1 MPAARVQRRRT
12 VRTVIAL
19 AIVPLLAVVSAC
31 GYGDDKDSDKTDPAA
46 AQQSPGASQAGKPAG
61 TSASE
66 LRLGFFANVTHATPL
81 VGLKE
86 GFYAKELG
94 TTKITPTVFNAG
106 PAAIEALKGGSLDAT
121 YIGPNP
127 SISGFTSTN
136 GELLRIVAG
145 TTSGGASLVV
155 KPNINSAADLKGKK
169 IASPQLGGTQDVAVR
184 AWLAKNNLKTDTK
197 GGGDVS
203 IVPTDNAQ
211 TLALF
216 KSGELD
222 GGWLPEPWAT
232 RLVQEA
238 GGKVLID
245 ERTLWPEGKF
255 VTTNLIVRKD
265 FLEKHPDTVEAL
277 LRGQLA
283 TTEFINANAEKAKAD
298 VNAQLLEYTKKE
310 LPKPVIDAAWPNI
323 EVTNDPLAA
332 SLLKLKD
339 EGVHVGVTKDADI
352 KGIYDLTIL
361 NKLLTA
367 SGKPAVQ
374 DAGLGKK

>member
-1 MPAARVQRRRT
+1 MPTARPQRRRSP
-12 VRTVIAL
+12 RNALAL
-19 AIVPLLAVVSAC
+19 AIVPLLAVISAC
-31 GYGDDKDSDKTDPAA
+31 GYGSDNDDDKKADPPAA
-46 AQQSPGASQAGKPAG
+46 QASGGSGGG

-94 TTKITPTVFNAG
+94 ATKITTTVYNAG
-106 PAAIEALKGGSLDAT
+106 PSAIEALKAGSIDAT

-136 GELLRIVAG
+136 GELLRVVAG
-145 TTSGGASLVV
+145 ATSGGASLVV
-155 KPNINSAADLKGKK
+155 KPGINSAADLKGKK
-169 IASPQLGGTQDVAVR
+169 IATPQLANTQDVAAR
-184 AWLAKNNLKTDTK
+184 AWLASQGLKTDIK

-203 IVPTDNAQ
+203 IVPTENAL
-211 TLALF
+211 TLNLF

-222 GGWLPEPWAT
+222 GAWLPEPWAT

-238 GGKVLID
+238 GAKVLLD

-265 FLEKHPDTVEAL
+265 FLEKHPDTIEAL
-277 LRGQLA
+277 LKGQVA
-283 TTEFINANAEKAKAD
+283 TTDWINANPDKAKVD
-298 VNAQLLEYTKKE
+298 VNDQLTAFTQKGLPPAVVDGAWQNLE
-310 LPKPVIDAAWPNI
+310 I
-323 EVTNDPLAA
+323 TNDPVAS
-332 SLLKLKD
+332 SLLKSKD
-339 EGVHVGVTKDADI
+339 DAVAAGVTKDADI
-352 KGIYDLTIL
+352 NGIYDLTIL
-361 NKLLTA
+361 NKVLQA
-367 SGKPAVQ
+367 AGKPTVD

>member
-1 MPAARVQRRRT
+1 MPAARFSRRRSAQ
-12 VRTVIAL
+12 TVISL
-19 AIVPLLAVVSAC
+19 AIVPLLALATAC
-31 GYGDDKDSDKTDPAA
+31 GYGSDKKDDKTQPAA
-46 AQQSPGASQAGKPAG
+46 GAQSPGAASSSAKG

-94 TTKITPTVFNAG
+94 GTKISTQVFNAG
-106 PAAIEALKGGSLDAT
+106 PAAIEALKGGSIDAT

-136 GELLRIVAG
+136 GDLLRIVAG

-155 KPNINSAADLKGKK
+155 KPGINSAADLKGKK

-184 AWLAKNNLKTDTK
+184 AWLKAQGLSTDTK

-216 KSGELD
+216 KTGELD

-238 GGKVLID
+238 GAKVLVD

-255 VTTNLIVRKD
+255 VTTNLVVRKK
-265 FLEKHPDTVEAL
+265 FLEDHPDTVEAL
-277 LRGQLA
+277 VKGQLA
-283 TTEFINANAEKAKAD
+283 TTDWINANPDKAKAD
-298 VNAQLLEYTKKE
+298 VNDQLTAFTQKG
-310 LPKPVIDAAWPNI
+310 LPPAVIDAAWKNI

-339 EGVHVGVTKDADI
+339 DGVKVGVTKDADI

-361 NKLLTA
+361 NKLLA
-367 SGKPAVQ
+367 AGGKPAVN

>member
-1 MPAARVQRRRT
+1 MPAVRLQRRRT
-12 VRTVIAL
+12 IRTAITL
-19 AIVPLLAVVSAC
+19 AIVPVLAVLSAC
-31 GYGDDKDSDKTDPAA
+31 GYGSDDDKKSDTAAA
-46 AQQSPGASQAGKPAG
+46 AQQTPGASSAAK
-61 TSASE
+61 TNSASE

-94 TTKITPTVFNAG
+94 STKITPTVFNAG

-136 GELLRIVAG
+136 GDLLRIVAG

-155 KPNINSAADLKGKK
+155 KPGINSAADLKGKK
-169 IASPQLGGTQDVAVR
+169 IATPQLGGTQDVAAR
-184 AWLAKNNLKTDTK
+184 AWLATNGLKTDTK
-197 GGGDVS
+197 GGGDTS

-238 GGKVLID
+238 GGKVLVD

-277 LRGQLA
+277 LKGQL
-283 TTEFINANAEKAKAD
+283 TTTDWINANPDKAKAS
-298 VNAQLLEYTKKE
+298 VNAQLLEYAKKE
-310 LPKPVIDAAWPNI
+310 LPQAVIDAAWPNI

-339 EGVHVGVTKDADI
+339 EGVKVGITKDADI
-352 KGIYDLTIL
+352 TGIYDLTIL
-361 NKLLTA
+361 NKLLA
-367 SGKPAVQ
+367 AGGKPPVA
-374 DAGLGKK
+374 DAGLGPKK

>member
-1 MPAARVQRRRT
+1 MPAARTSRRRS
-12 VRTVIAL
+12 VRT
-19 AIVPLLAVVSAC
+19 AITLAVLPVFAVLSAC
-31 GYGDDKDSDKTDPAA
+31 GYGSDNKDDKTKPAA
-46 AQQSPGASQAGKPAG
+46 QASGGQSSAG

-66 LRLGFFANVTHATPL
+66 IRLGFFANVTHATPL

-86 GFYAKELG
+86 GLYQKELG
-94 TTKITPTVFNAG
+94 STSVKTQVFNAG
-106 PAAIEALKGGSLDAT
+106 PAAIEALKGGSIDAT

-155 KPNINSAADLKGKK
+155 KPGINSAADLKGKK

-184 AWLAKNNLKTDTK
+184 SWLASQGLKTDTK

-238 GGKVLID
+238 GAKVLVD

-255 VTTNLIVRKD
+255 VTTNLIVRKK
-265 FLEKHPDTVEAL
+265 FLDEHPDTVEAL
-277 LRGQLA
+277 IKGQIA
-283 TTEFINANAEKAKAD
+283 TTSWIQANPDKAKTD
-298 VNAQLLEYTKKE
+298 VNDQLTAFTQKGLA
-310 LPKPVIDAAWPNI
+310 PAVIDNAWKNI
-323 EVTNDPLAA
+323 EVTNDPLAT

-339 EGVHVGVTKDADI
+339 DGVKAGITKDADI
-352 KGIYDLTIL
+352 HGIYDLTLL
-361 NKLLTA
+361 NKVLQA
-367 SGKPAVQ
+367 AGQPAVA
-374 DAGLGKK
+374 DAGLGAKK

>member
-1 MPAARVQRRRT
+1 MPAARISRRRS
-12 VRTVIAL
+12 VRT
-19 AIVPLLAVVSAC
+19 AITLAVLPVFAVLSAC
-31 GYGDDKDSDKTDPAA
+31 GYGSDNKDDKTKPAA
-46 AQQSPGASQAGKPAG
+46 QASGGQSSAG

-66 LRLGFFANVTHATPL
+66 IRLGFFANVTHATPL

-86 GFYAKELG
+86 GFYQKELG
-94 TTKITPTVFNAG
+94 TTSVKTQVFNAG
-106 PAAIEALKGGSLDAT
+106 PAAIEALKGGSIDAT

-155 KPNINSAADLKGKK
+155 KPGINSPADLKGKK

-184 AWLAKNNLKTDTK
+184 SWLASQGLKTDTK
-197 GGGDVS
+197 GGGDVN

-238 GGKVLID
+238 GAKVLVD

-255 VTTNLIVRKD
+255 VTTNLIVRKK
-265 FLEKHPDTVEAL
+265 FLDEHPDTVEAL
-277 LRGQLA
+277 LKGQLA
-283 TTEFINANAEKAKAD
+283 TTSWIQANPDKAKAD
-298 VNAQLLEYTKKE
+298 VNDQLTAFTQKG
-310 LPKPVIDAAWPNI
+310 LPQAVIDNAWKNI
-323 EVTNDPLAA
+323 EVTNDPLAT

-339 EGVHVGVTKDADI
+339 DGVKAGITKDADI
-352 KGIYDLTIL
+352 HGIYDLTLL
-361 NKLLTA
+361 NKLLQA
-367 SGKPAVQ
+367 AGQPAVA
-374 DAGLGKK
+374 DAGLGAKK

>member
-1 MPAARVQRRRT
+1 MPAARISRRRS
-12 VRTVIAL
+12 VRT
-19 AIVPLLAVVSAC
+19 AITLAVLPVLAVLSAC
-31 GYGDDKDSDKTDPAA
+31 GYGSDDKDDKAKPAA
-46 AQQSPGASQAGKPAG
+46 QASGGQSSAG

-66 LRLGFFANVTHATPL
+66 IRLGFFANVTHATPL

-86 GFYAKELG
+86 GLYQKELG
-94 TTKITPTVFNAG
+94 ATSVKTQVLNAG
-106 PAAIEALKGGSLDAT
+106 PAAIEALKGGSIDAT

-155 KPNINSAADLKGKK
+155 KPGINSAADLKGKK

-184 AWLAKNNLKTDTK
+184 SWLASQGLKTDTK

-238 GGKVLID
+238 GAKVLVD

-255 VTTNLIVRKD
+255 VTTNLIVRKK
-265 FLEKHPDTVEAL
+265 FLDEHPDTVEAL
-277 LRGQLA
+277 IKGQIA
-283 TTEFINANAEKAKAD
+283 TTSWIQANPDKAKAD
-298 VNAQLLEYTKKE
+298 VNDQLTAFTQKGLA
-310 LPKPVIDAAWPNI
+310 PAVIDNAWKNI
-323 EVTNDPLAA
+323 EVTNDPLAT

-339 EGVHVGVTKDADI
+339 DGVKAGITKDADI
-352 KGIYDLTIL
+352 HGIYDLTLL
-361 NKLLTA
+361 NKVLQAAGQPTVA
-367 SGKPAVQ
+367 
-374 DAGLGKK
+374 DAGLGAKK

>member
-1 MPAARVQRRRT
+1 MRAALLRRRRS
-12 VRTVIAL
+12 VRTAIVIAI
-19 AIVPLLAVVSAC
+19 APLLALATAC
-31 GYGDDKDSDKTDPAA
+31 GYGSDKDKDADSSPAA
-46 AQQSPGASQAGKPAG
+46 AAQPGGSAGG

-94 TTKITPTVFNAG
+94 STKISTTVFNAG

-127 SISGFTSTN
+127 SISGYTSTN

-155 KPNINSAADLKGKK
+155 KPGINSAADLKGKK
-169 IASPQLGGTQDVAVR
+169 IATPQLGGTQDVAAR
-184 AWLAKNNLKTDTK
+184 AWLAKQGFKTDTK
-197 GGGDVS
+197 GGGDVN

-216 KSGELD
+216 KNGELD
-222 GGWLPEPWAT
+222 GAWLPEPWAA

-238 GGKVLID
+238 GAKTLVD
-245 ERTLWPEGKF
+245 ARTLWPGGKF
-255 VTTNLIVRKD
+255 VTTNLIVRKK
-265 FLEKHPDTVEAL
+265 FLDEHPDTIEAL
-277 LRGQLA
+277 VRGQVA
-283 TTEFINANAEKAKAD
+283 TTDWINANPDKAKGD
-298 VNAQLLEYTKKE
+298 VNAQLEAFTQKA
-310 LPKPVIDAAWPNI
+310 LPQAVLDAAWPNI
-323 EVTNDPLAA
+323 EATNDPLAN
-332 SLLKLKD
+332 SLLQLKND
-339 EGVHVGVTKDADI
+339 GVQVGITKDADI
-352 KGIYDLTIL
+352 TGIYDLSIL
-361 NKLLTA
+361 NKVLA
-367 SGKPAVQ
+367 ENGHPPVA

>member
-1 MPAARVQRRRT
+1 MPAVRLQRRRT
-12 VRTVIAL
+12 VRAAIAL
-19 AIVPLLAVVSAC
+19 AVVPVFALLSAC
-31 GYGDDKDSDKTDPAA
+31 GYGSDDDKKTDPAA
-46 AQQSPGASQAGKPAG
+46 APQSAGASSAAKAN
-61 TSASE
+61 SASE

-86 GFYAKELG
+86 GFFAKELG

-155 KPNINSAADLKGKK
+155 KPGINGPADLKGKK

-184 AWLAKNNLKTDTK
+184 AWLANNGLKTDTK

-232 RLVQEA
+232 RLIQEA
-238 GGKVLID
+238 GGKTLVD
-245 ERTLWPEGKF
+245 ERTLWPNGKF

-265 FLEKHPDTVEAL
+265 FLDKHPDTVEAL

-283 TTEFINANAEKAKAD
+283 TTEWINGNADKAKAS

-310 LPKPVIDAAWPNI
+310 LPQAVIDAAWPNI
-323 EVTNDPLAA
+323 EVTNDPLAS

-339 EGVHVGVTKDADI
+339 EGVKVGVTKDADI
-352 KGIYDLTIL
+352 NGIYDLTIL

-367 SGKPAVQ
+367 GGKPAVE
-374 DAGLGKK
+374 DAGLGAKK

>member
-1 MPAARVQRRRT
+1 MPAARISRRRS
-12 VRTVIAL
+12 VRT
-19 AIVPLLAVVSAC
+19 AITLAVLPVFAVLSAC
-31 GYGDDKDSDKTDPAA
+31 GYGSDKKDDTAKPAA
-46 AQQSPGASQAGKPAG
+46 QASGGQSSAG

-66 LRLGFFANVTHATPL
+66 IRLGFFANVTHATPL

-86 GFYAKELG
+86 GFYQKELG
-94 TTKITPTVFNAG
+94 ATSVKTQVFNAG
-106 PAAIEALKGGSLDAT
+106 PAAIEALKGGSIDAT

-155 KPNINSAADLKGKK
+155 KPGINAAADLKGKK

-184 AWLAKNNLKTDTK
+184 SWLAQQGLKTDTK

-238 GGKVLID
+238 GAKVLVD

-255 VTTNLIVRKD
+255 VTTNLIVRKK
-265 FLEKHPDTVEAL
+265 FLDEHPDTVEAL
-277 LRGQLA
+277 IKGQIA
-283 TTEFINANAEKAKAD
+283 TTSWIQANPDKAKTD
-298 VNAQLLEYTKKE
+298 VNDQLTAFTQKGLA
-310 LPKPVIDAAWPNI
+310 PAVIDNAWKNI
-323 EVTNDPLAA
+323 EVTNDPLAT

-339 EGVHVGVTKDADI
+339 DGVKAGITKDADI
-352 KGIYDLTIL
+352 HGIYDLTLL
-361 NKLLTA
+361 NKVLQAAGQPTVA
-367 SGKPAVQ
+367 
-374 DAGLGKK
+374 DAGLGAKK

>member
-1 MPAARVQRRRT
+1 MPAARLRRHRT
-12 VRTVIAL
+12 VRTAITL
-19 AIVPLLAVVSAC
+19 AIVPLLAVLSAC
-31 GYGDDKDSDKTDPAA
+31 GYGSDDKDDKTAPAA
-46 AQQSPGASQAGKPAG
+46 GQGSASEARKL
-61 TSASE
+61 SASE

-86 GFYAKELG
+86 GFYANELG
-94 TTKITPTVFNAG
+94 GTKITPAVFNAG

-127 SISGFTSTN
+127 SISGFTSSD

-155 KPNINSAADLKGKK
+155 KPGINSAADLKGKK

-184 AWLAKNNLKTDTK
+184 AWLAANGLKTDTK

-216 KSGELD
+216 KSGDLD

-238 GGKVLID
+238 GGKVLVD
-245 ERTLWPEGKF
+245 ERTLWPGGKF

-265 FLEKHPDTVEAL
+265 FLDKHPDVVEAL
-277 LRGQLA
+277 VKGQL
-283 TTEFINANAEKAKAD
+283 TTTDWINANTDKAKAS
-298 VNAQLLEYTKKE
+298 VNAQLLEYAKKA
-310 LPKPVIDAAWPNI
+310 LPQPVIDAAWPNI

-339 EGVHVGVTKDADI
+339 DGVKVGVTKDADI
-352 KGIYDLTIL
+352 AGIYDLTIL

-367 SGKPAVQ
+367 NGRPAVD
-374 DAGLGKK
+374 DAGLGAKK